1 MLKFCLGAA
10 TLLLAG
16 SSMFAGVDQ
25 GLLDLVPS
33 DAMVVAGVQIDK
45 SKASPLGQYLLR
57 RMQTDQPGV
66 QKLIDQTGFDPRRDL
81 QEIVIATT
89 GPQQK
94 PRKPSVTVIARG
106 VFDRAHIK
114 TALLSKGGQ
123 VESINDVDI
132 LTGPGN
138 HAIAVAILDPTLA
151 IAGQLNVVRSI
162 VLNRNSPSS
171 LGGQLAQTIAVASRD
186 NEAWFASVYPGS
198 LLPAHSALRANGQR
212 LDGTALRSIL
222 QSSGG
227 LHFGG
232 NAVSVSFDAETG
244 SAKDAESLS
253 DVVRFFASMIQ
264 MQHENQ
270 REAALLAPSLNAMQ
284 LTTSGSNLH
293 LAMSLPEQ
301 ALEELMAEAKRPA
314 ARRPNP

>member
-1 MLKFCLGAA
+1 MLKFWLGAA
-10 TLLLAG
+10 SLLLAG
-16 SSMFAGVDQ
+16 SSMFAEVDQ
-25 GLLDLVPS
+25 ALLDLVPS
-33 DAMVVAGVQIDK
+33 DAMVVAGVQIEK
-45 SKASPLGQYLLR
+45 SKASPVGQYLLSK
-57 RMQTDQPGV
+57 MQTGQPGA

-81 QEIVIATT
+81 HEIVIATT
-89 GPQQK
+89 GPQQN
-94 PRKPSVTVIARG
+94 PRKPAVTVIARG
-106 VFDRAHIK
+106 VFDRSHIK

-123 VESINDVDI
+123 VETINDVDI
-132 LTGPGN
+132 LTGSGN
-138 HAIAVAILDPTLA
+138 HVIALAILDPTLA
-151 IAGQLNVVRSI
+151 IAGQLSVVRSI
-162 VLNRNSPSS
+162 VLNRNSPNS
-171 LGGQLAQTIAVASRD
+171 LGGQLAKNIALASRD

-232 NAVSVSFDAETG
+232 NAVSVSFDAATG
-244 SAKDAESLS
+244 SSKDAESLS

-270 REAALLAPSLNAMQ
+270 REAALLAPSLNAMR

-293 LAMSLPEQ
+293 VEMSLPEQ
-301 ALEELMAEAKRPA
+301 AVEELMAETKHPGT
-314 ARRPNP
+314 RPNP